1 MDDDNFSKIT
11 RFLNQKFGKYA
22 SISMTNR
29 DLRADPIARTRIDQW
44 YLVSEGRKIFSIHAI
59 RNKIETINYY
69 LYNGRICNVPKQQFW
84 WIK

>member
-59 RNKIETINYY
+59 RNKIETTTIIYITEEYAMFQN
-69 LYNGRICNVPKQQFW
+69 NSFDG
-84 WIK
+84 